1 MPSFWPCQDN
11 YRDLL
16 EEIMKADTSDAEPL
30 NPEEKRILARI
41 AMKFPQE
48 QMVYNVAHREQIW
61 KKQARGAIIPYTDS
75 ADLTALYPI
84 NDFKKGGVTLLPASS
99 PLKWLNIHRLQE

>member
-75 ADLTALYPI
+75 ADLTAL
-84 NDFKKGGVTLLPASS
+84 
-99 PLKWLNIHRLQE
+99 

>member
-11 YRDLL
+11 YRDLI
-16 EEIMKADTSDAEPL
+16 EEIMKADTSDAEPF

-48 QMVYNVAHREQIW
+48 QMVYNAAHREQI
-61 KKQARGAIIPYTDS
+61 
-75 ADLTALYPI
+75 
-84 NDFKKGGVTLLPASS
+84 
-99 PLKWLNIHRLQE
+99 